1 MTNQAQ
7 DFHKA
12 AAFHCSLILIV
23 RSVRTQT
30 VNNDNINNNN
40 TDAFNESGSYIYY
53 NVIIIIISDVY
64 YILYIMRLI

>member
-12 AAFHCSLILIV
+12 VAFHCSLLLI
-23 RSVRTQT
+23 VRTQT

-40 TDAFNESGSYIYY
+40 TDAFNESGSYI
-53 NVIIIIISDVY
+53 IK
-64 YILYIMRLI
+64 L

>member
-12 AAFHCSLILIV
+12 VAFHCSLLLIV

-40 TDAFNESGSYIYY
+40 TDAFNESGSYI
-53 NVIIIIISDVY
+53 IK
-64 YILYIMRLI
+64 L